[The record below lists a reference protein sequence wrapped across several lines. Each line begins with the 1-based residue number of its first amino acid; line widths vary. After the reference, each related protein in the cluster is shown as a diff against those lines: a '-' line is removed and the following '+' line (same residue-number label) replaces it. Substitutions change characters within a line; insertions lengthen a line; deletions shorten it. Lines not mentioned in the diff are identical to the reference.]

1 MKKIINFLVLS
12 VFLFFLIDFFY
23 ENKIYLEIF
32 NKIKFHYILAFI
44 LLNLINYF
52 LKTFINIYIFESINI
67 KLSFSEAFNLSFK
80 NTVGNLLGPLKAGS
94 GYKLHYMF
102 KNYDV
107 SPTMYIST
115 NTAYA
120 VVSIFINF
128 LILFLLTVFELN
140 IIELSIFQIFLILI
154 SLSSII
160 VLTINF
166 LTKNIEKIKL
176 NFLKNFTI
184 GFLSL
189 FTNKIL
195 FFKLILLSL
204 IFTILNISILY
215 FVFSMYGFEITFV
228 STVLYSTLGSFTSL
242 VKITPGN
249 IGFYEL
255 IMISMSSF
263 HGIQIGQIL
272 NSSIF
277 IRTISYLTII
287 LIFIYNFLKNLI
299 NSRKEQI

>member
-32 NKIKFHYILAFI
+32 NKIKFQYILAFI

-120 VVSIFINF
+120 AISIFINF

-140 IIELSIFQIFLILI
+140 IIELSIFRIFLILI

-189 FTNKIL
+189 FINKIL

-287 LIFIYNFLKNLI
+287 LIFIYNFLKNLL

>member
-12 VFLFFLIDFFY
+12 VFLFFLIDFFN

-32 NKIKFHYILAFI
+32 NKIKFQYILVFI

-107 SPTMYIST
+107 SPTMFIST

-120 VVSIFINF
+120 AISIFINF

-189 FTNKIL
+189 FINKIL

-277 IRTISYLTII
+277 TRTISYITII
-287 LIFIYNFLKNLI
+287 LIFIYNFLKNLL
-299 NSRKEQI
+299 NSRKE

>member
-12 VFLFFLIDFFY
+12 VFLFFLIDFFN

-32 NKIKFHYILAFI
+32 KKIKFQFILAFI

-52 LKTFINIYIFESINI
+52 LKSFINIYIFESINI
-67 KLSFSEAFNLSFK
+67 TLSFSEAFNLSFK

-120 VVSIFINF
+120 VIPIFINF
-128 LILFLLTVFELN
+128 LILFLLIVFELN
-140 IIELSIFQIFLILI
+140 TINLSILQIFVMLI
-154 SLSSII
+154 SLFSII
-160 VLTINF
+160 ALTINF
-166 LTKNIEKIKL
+166 LTKNIDKIRF
-176 NFLKNFTI
+176 NFLKNFTS
-184 GFLSL
+184 GFISL
-189 FTNKIL
+189 FINKKL

-204 IFTILNISILY
+204 IFTTLNVSILY
-215 FVFSMYGFEITFV
+215 FVFLMYDFEITFV
-228 STVLYSTLGSFTSL
+228 NTVLYSTLGSFTSL

-249 IGFYEL
+249 VGFYEL
-255 IMISMSSF
+255 IMISTSSF
-263 HGIQIGQIL
+263 HGIQTGQIL

-287 LIFIYNFLKNLI
+287 LIFIYNFLKNLF
-299 NSRKEQI
+299 NSREKQI

>member
-1 MKKIINFLVLS
+1 MKKIINFFVLS

-23 ENKIYLEIF
+23 ENKIYIEIF
-32 NKIKFHYILAFI
+32 KKIKFQYILAFI
-44 LLNLINYF
+44 LLNLRSYF
-52 LKTFINIYIFESINI
+52 LKSLINIYIFESINI
-67 KLSFSEAFNLSFK
+67 TLSFSEAFNLSFK

-120 VVSIFINF
+120 VISIFINF
-128 LILFLLTVFELN
+128 LILFLLIVFELN
-140 IIELSIFQIFLILI
+140 IINLSLLQIFLILI
-154 SLSSII
+154 SLFSII

-166 LTKNIEKIKL
+166 LTKNIDKIRF
-176 NFLKNFTI
+176 NFLKNFI
-184 GFLSL
+184 SGFISL
-189 FTNKIL
+189 FINKNL

-204 IFTILNISILY
+204 IFTTLNISILY
-215 FVFSMYGFEITFV
+215 FVFLMYEFEITFV
-228 STVLYSTLGSFTSL
+228 NTVLYSTLGSFTSL

-255 IMISMSSF
+255 IMISTSSF
-263 HGIQIGQIL
+263 HGIQTGQIL

-277 IRTISYLTII
+277 IRTISYFTII
-287 LIFIYNFLKNLI
+287 LIFIYNFLKNLF
-299 NSRKEQI
+299 NSREKQI

>member
-23 ENKIYLEIF
+23 ENKIYIEIF
-32 NKIKFHYILAFI
+32 KKIKFQYILAFI
-44 LLNLINYF
+44 LLNLISYF
-52 LKTFINIYIFESINI
+52 LKSFVNIYIFESINI
-67 KLSFSEAFNLSFK
+67 TLSFSEAFNLSFK

-120 VVSIFINF
+120 VISIFINF
-128 LILFLLTVFELN
+128 LILFLLIVFELN
-140 IIELSIFQIFLILI
+140 IINLSILQIFLILI
-154 SLSSII
+154 SLFSII

-166 LTKNIEKIKL
+166 LTKNIDKIQF
-176 NFLKNFTI
+176 NFLKNFI
-184 GFLSL
+184 SGFISL
-189 FTNKIL
+189 FINKNL
-195 FFKLILLSL
+195 FFKLTLLSL
-204 IFTILNISILY
+204 IFTTLNISILY
-215 FVFSMYGFEITFV
+215 FVFLMYEFEITFV
-228 STVLYSTLGSFTSL
+228 NTVLYSTLGSFTSL

-255 IMISMSSF
+255 IMISTSSF
-263 HGIQIGQIL
+263 HGIQTGQIL

-277 IRTISYLTII
+277 IRMISYFTIT
-287 LIFIYNFLKNLI
+287 LIFIYNFLKNLL
-299 NSRKEQI
+299 NSREKQI

>member
-12 VFLFFLIDFFY
+12 VFLFFLIDFFN

-32 NKIKFHYILAFI
+32 KKIKFQFILAFI

-52 LKTFINIYIFESINI
+52 LKSFINIYIFESINI
-67 KLSFSEAFNLSFK
+67 TLSFSEAFNLSFK

-120 VVSIFINF
+120 VISIFINF
-128 LILFLLTVFELN
+128 LILFLLIVFELN
-140 IIELSIFQIFLILI
+140 TINLSILQIFVMLI
-154 SLSSII
+154 SLFSII
-160 VLTINF
+160 ALTINF
-166 LTKNIEKIKL
+166 LTKNIDQIRF
-176 NFLKNFTI
+176 NFLKNFTS
-184 GFLSL
+184 GFISL
-189 FTNKIL
+189 FINKKL

-204 IFTILNISILY
+204 IFTTLNVSILY
-215 FVFSMYGFEITFV
+215 FVFLMYDFEITFV
-228 STVLYSTLGSFTSL
+228 NTVLYSTLGSFTSL

-249 IGFYEL
+249 VGFYEL
-255 IMISMSSF
+255 IMISTSSF
-263 HGIQIGQIL
+263 HGIQTGQIL

-287 LIFIYNFLKNLI
+287 LIFIYNFLKNLF
-299 NSRKEQI
+299 NSREKQI

>member
-12 VFLFFLIDFFY
+12 VFLFFLIDFFN

-32 NKIKFHYILAFI
+32 KKIKFQFILAFI

-52 LKTFINIYIFESINI
+52 LKSFINIYIFESINI
-67 KLSFSEAFNLSFK
+67 TLSFSEAFNLSFK

-120 VVSIFINF
+120 VISIFINF
-128 LILFLLTVFELN
+128 LILFLLIVFELN
-140 IIELSIFQIFLILI
+140 TINLSILQIFVMLI
-154 SLSSII
+154 SLFSII
-160 VLTINF
+160 ALTINF
-166 LTKNIEKIKL
+166 LTKNIDQIRF
-176 NFLKNFTI
+176 NFLKNFTS
-184 GFLSL
+184 GFISL
-189 FTNKIL
+189 FINKNL

-204 IFTILNISILY
+204 IFTTLNVSTLY
-215 FVFSMYGFEITFV
+215 FVFLMYDFEITFV
-228 STVLYSTLGSFTSL
+228 NTVLYSTLGSFTSL

-249 IGFYEL
+249 VGFYEL
-255 IMISMSSF
+255 IMISTSSF
-263 HGIQIGQIL
+263 HGIQTGQIL

-287 LIFIYNFLKNLI
+287 LIFIYNFLKNLF
-299 NSRKEQI
+299 NSREKQI